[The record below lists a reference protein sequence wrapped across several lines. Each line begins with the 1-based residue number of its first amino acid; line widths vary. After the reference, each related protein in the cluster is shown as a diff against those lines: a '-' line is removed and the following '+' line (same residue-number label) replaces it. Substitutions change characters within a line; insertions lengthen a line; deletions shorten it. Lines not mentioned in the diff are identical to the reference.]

1 MSEQDRQVVAEAAV
15 NKMLAADRASAS
27 LGMRLIEVRPGHA
40 KVAMIV
46 RENMLN
52 GFGLCHG
59 GMVFALADT
68 AFAAGC
74 NSWGLPAVGAG
85 TTMDF
90 LLPGQAGDELLAV
103 CDCVSQSGRTG
114 LYDIKIYNQ
123 QQKCIAVMRGRSYRI
138 GSKAVHNETADL

>member
-1 MSEQDRQVVAEAAV
+1 MSEQDRQALAEAV
-15 NKMLAADRASAS
+15 VSKMLAADQASTS

-40 KVAMIV
+40 KLAMRV
-46 RENMLN
+46 REDMLN

-59 GMVFALADT
+59 GMMFALADT

-74 NSWGLPAVGAG
+74 NSWGPPTVGAG

-90 LLPGQAGDELLAV
+90 LLPGHAGDELLAV

-123 QQKCIAVMRGRSYRI
+123 QQECIAVMRGRSYRI
-138 GSKAVHNETADL
+138 GSKAAHNEIADH